1 MERKNSEAN
10 TTEEERNIWCSVS
23 VIHLMIL
30 CYDYAESFCRQ
41 VMQKANAP

>member
-1 MERKNSEAN
+1 MERKNRQ
-10 TTEEERNIWCSVS
+10 TQQEEERNIWCSVS